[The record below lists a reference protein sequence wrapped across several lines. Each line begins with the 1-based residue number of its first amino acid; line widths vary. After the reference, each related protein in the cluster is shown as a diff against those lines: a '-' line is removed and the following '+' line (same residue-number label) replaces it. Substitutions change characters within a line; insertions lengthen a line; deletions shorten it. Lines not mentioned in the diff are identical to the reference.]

1 MYILSIDIG
10 ISDRDAKLSLQY
22 KDPLKVFVVHGQQIE
37 SWTDITMSVA
47 VISYHIT
54 LIKNENGNGI
64 IYSIYSHV

>member
-37 SWTDITMSVA
+37 SQTDITMSVA